1 MHIVVAI
8 GSSAF
13 SKLGEGSASA
23 TQLANLRGAV
33 SALAD
38 VAREHRLVLVY
49 GNERRMDFDVCNH
62 SIEQEMRLAL
72 PAHAAVTVLTQ
83 MTVGGRMADEG
94 AAETVPIIDKDLTAA
109 VVAEAVGADRIVFL
123 TDIDGVYRYW
133 RSFAP
138 EFIAHTRMAGID
150 KRDFAKE
157 TMAPKIEAAC
167 HFVRHTG
174 RPAFIGNIIHA
185 RSVIAGT
192 SGTRIDP

>member
-1 MHIVVAI
+1 MHIVVAM
-8 GSSAF
+8 GTSAF
-13 SKLGEGSASA
+13 SKLGEGTASA

-38 VAREHRLVLVY
+38 VAREHKLVLVY
-49 GNERRMDFDVCNH
+49 GNERRMDFDICNH

-72 PAHAAVTVLTQ
+72 PAHAAVTILTQ
-83 MTVGGRMADEG
+83 TTVGERTMDEA
-94 AAETVPIIDKDLTAA
+94 AAETGPIIDKDLTAA

-123 TDIDGVYRYW
+123 TDVDGVYRYG

-138 EFIAHTRMAGID
+138 EFIARTRMAGID
-150 KRDFAKE
+150 KCEFAKE
-157 TMAPKIEAAC
+157 PMAPKIDAAC
-167 HFVRHTG
+167 RFVRHTG